1 VSLRSFA
8 FAVLCCIFAFPT
20 NAQQTSTGVTQNP
33 TAVTLL
39 TQSLNAMGGLAAI
52 TAIQDYTGT
61 GTITYNWANQPVSA
75 PATVQSMSVSTF
87 RIDSSLSNGIQTWA
101 IDGMAGVFITPSGS
115 RRNAP
120 FYTLATAGAVTFPAL
135 RLMSILQSASTSLT
149 YVGQVTRNGSTAY
162 QVHCVLP
169 VGASAPPAPILPA
182 FGAFDLYIDPTSF
195 LIVSLQEI
203 AYSDTNFQVSFSHEI
218 DFSNYQ
224 SVRGVAA
231 PFGITESVG
240 GQETWSLSLTSLS
253 FNSGLTDAVFTP

>member
-1 VSLRSFA
+1 MSLRSFA

-52 TAIQDYTGT
+52 TAVQDYTGT

-120 FYTLATAGAVTFPAL
+120 FYTLATAGTGERHAYLDPETFTADTPLGRYQGVSEQVVMSATPGGYDPVLVPRGSCAPAWL
-135 RLMSILQSASTSLT
+135 PTP
-149 YVGQVTRNGSTAY
+149 GTA
-162 QVHCVLP
+162 LFSD
-169 VGASAPPAPILPA
+169 GA
-182 FGAFDLYIDPTSF
+182 T
-195 LIVSLQEI
+195 VSRER
-203 AYSDTNFQVSFSHEI
+203 
-218 DFSNYQ
+218 
-224 SVRGVAA
+224 VRG
-231 PFGITESVG
+231 
-240 GQETWSLSLTSLS
+240 
-253 FNSGLTDAVFTP
+253 